1 MNKFLTFLSVLL
13 ISQAA
18 FAGAGE
24 VKEPKQVQWPF
35 AGVTGKFDKPAIQ
48 RGFQVYKEVCA
59 ACHGVK
65 RVAFRN
71 LQDVG
76 FSEAEVKVLA
86 SQYNV
91 KDGPDEFGEMFDR
104 PGRPSDR
111 IPAPYPNKQAAQA
124 ANNGSYPPDL
134 SLMVKARHDG
144 ANYIYSLLTGYY
156 DEIPEGV
163 TIPEGKHYN
172 PYFPGKAIAMAKPI
186 TDGQVTYADGTEA
199 TADQMAKDVVN
210 FLQWSAEPEMQTRKQ
225 MGIKAILFLG
235 FFTVF
240 FYLAKRRI
248 WSRIGQ

>member
-18 FAGAGE
+18 FAGGTE
-24 VKEPKQVQWPF
+24 VKEPKQVNWSF
-35 AGVTGKFDKPAIQ
+35 NGVRGKFDEQSIQ

-71 LQDVG
+71 LQEVG
-76 FSEAEVKVLA
+76 FLEAEVKVLA

-111 IPAPYPNKQAAQA
+111 LPAPYPNKQAAQA
-124 ANNGSYPPDL
+124 ANGGAYPPEL

-156 DEIPEGV
+156 DEVPEDV
-163 TIPEGKHYN
+163 HLPEGKHYN
-172 PYFPGKAIAMAKPI
+172 PYFSGSAISMAKPLS
-186 TDGQVTYADGTEA
+186 DGQVTYSDGTEA
-199 TADQMAKDVVN
+199 TTEQMAKDVVN
-210 FLQWSAEPEMQTRKQ
+210 FLQWSAEPEMQVRKQ
-225 MGIKAILFLG
+225 MGLKAIIFLG

-248 WSRIGQ
+248 WSKIGQ